1 MRLNIAANNF
11 DLLRLCAALQVAI
24 LHVARE
30 LSPQYGSAPWVGVL
44 EVFSGVPIF
53 FFISGFLISR
63 SYERSKSL
71 TDYALNRTL
80 RIFPAL
86 HVCVL
91 LNIIAIA
98 LTGYFT
104 AAGAGFLDVA
114 ALYAAKTT
122 LFQFYNPGFMR
133 SFGDGVVNGSLW
145 TICVELQFYILT
157 PIIYR
162 LLLSENRTRSNCV
175 LLALVALSLL
185 CNRLLY
191 GLQAVHAASIGW
203 KLVRVSFLPWI
214 YMFLTGVLAQ
224 RNFDIISR
232 FLSAR
237 ALWVSLPLYVGY
249 ALALEAM
256 GFRMDNSFSPLLFFP
271 LATLVCAAAYYPS
284 GTVQTLLRGND
295 VSYGIYIYH
304 VPVMNMFLFYG
315 YGGSMVFTLAVVT
328 LTLVFAIGSWVV
340 VERPCLQRKRRP
352 SHPIVAPQAPIL
364 ERQLK

>member
-104 AAGAGFLDVA
+104 AAGADPLRVIAQSRELILEYHFRFVQQA
-114 ALYAAKTT
+114 ADQGGLAVVHRAAG
-122 LFQFYNPGFMR
+122 N
-133 SFGDGVVNGSLW
+133 
-145 TICVELQFYILT
+145 E
-157 PIIYR
+157 
-162 LLLSENRTRSNCV
+162 
-175 LLALVALSLL
+175 
-185 CNRLLY
+185 
-191 GLQAVHAASIGW
+191 
-203 KLVRVSFLPWI
+203 
-214 YMFLTGVLAQ
+214 AQ
-224 RNFDIISR
+224 Q
-232 FLSAR
+232 
-237 ALWVSLPLYVGY
+237 
-249 ALALEAM
+249 ALALMSAQV
-256 GFRMDNSFSPLLFFP
+256 
-271 LATLVCAAAYYPS
+271 LVDVARPGICA
-284 GTVQTLLRGND
+284 RG
-295 VSYGIYIYH
+295 
-304 VPVMNMFLFYG
+304 
-315 YGGSMVFTLAVVT
+315 
-328 LTLVFAIGSWVV
+328 
-340 VERPCLQRKRRP
+340 LQK
-352 SHPIVAPQAPIL
+352 
-364 ERQLK
+364 